1 MPRAYG
7 HGKQKPVKKKTTS
20 EEPAAAE
27 KPKKKA
33 AAAAE
38 GGDKETIKKT
48 IKKTAS
54 DSGAFNKEKKR
65 HEHTAVA
72 ATGVASATRVA
83 KMVLWDLTTPLP
95 KWAEAVPVDR
105 KLCIAPAAAAALEM
119 DGMTACNKLRHRL
132 GELAQAHKP
141 NMVIRPL
148 TFERW
153 RFGATWEEQSAGSKA
168 GKKAQKA
175 TAFPLLPCKP
185 DGSGGP
191 AAQALMDDL
200 QWQGLNEGAAKEVA
214 AALRSE
220 AAAATAKLTT
230 RRQQAVSGKP
240 ASLPPLA
247 VTVNR
252 HSLDFACGKRLTK
265 LSLAGYAKLC
275 ALHRRHG
282 SQEEAVPPAPPR
294 QGAAESEPDFE
305 EAAAEEAA
313 AEAEAAAAEA
323 AEAICGAGGG
333 LVGARTALHQRVLA
347 LLLRYSTLQ
356 GSGYQAAIGP
366 PVWRVLR
373 ARLGVGF
380 ECFASPLNCHL
391 PRYCSAFPDVDAPF
405 GSAGAAPHLA
415 LALPNPNPPGP
426 CPRP

>member
-1 MPRAYG
+1 MAPRAYG
-7 HGKQKPVKKKTTS
+7 HGKQRPMKKKEKPAS
-20 EEPAAAE
+20 EEPAAAA
-27 KPKKKA
+27 KPKKKRKA
-33 AAAAE
+33 PAAE
-38 GGDKETIKKT
+38 GGVKKT
-48 IKKTAS
+48 IKKTLV
-54 DSGAFNKEKKR
+54 SGRGTFNKEKKR

-105 KLCIAPAAAAALEM
+105 KLCIAPAAAVALEM
-119 DGMTACNKLRHRL
+119 DGMSACNKLRHRL
-132 GELAQAHKP
+132 AELAQAHKP

-153 RFGATWEEQSAGSKA
+153 RFGATWEEQSAGGKA
-168 GKKAQKA
+168 GKKA
-175 TAFPLLPCKP
+175 TAFPLLPSKP

-200 QWQGLNEGAAKEVA
+200 QWQGLNEGAAREVA

-240 ASLPPLA
+240 AALPPLT

-252 HSLDFACGKRLTK
+252 HSLDFACGKRLAK

-282 SQEEAVPPAPPR
+282 AKEEAVPP
-294 QGAAESEPDFE
+294 EP
-305 EAAAEEAA
+305 
-313 AEAEAAAAEA
+313 
-323 AEAICGAGGG
+323 
-333 LVGARTALHQRVLA
+333 Q
-347 LLLRYSTLQ
+347 
-356 GSGYQAAIGP
+356 P
-366 PVWRVLR
+366 
-373 ARLGVGF
+373 
-380 ECFASPLNCHL
+380 
-391 PRYCSAFPDVDAPF
+391 
-405 GSAGAAPHLA
+405 
-415 LALPNPNPPGP
+415 
-426 CPRP
+426 

>member
-1 MPRAYG
+1 MPRPYG
-7 HGKQKPVKKKTTS
+7 HGKQRPVKKKEKPTS
-20 EEPAAAE
+20 EEPPPAAE
-27 KPKKKA
+27 PKKKKKKKKA
-33 AAAAE
+33 AAAE
-38 GGDKETIKKT
+38 GGVKKT
-48 IKKTAS
+48 IKKT
-54 DSGAFNKEKKR
+54 GGTFNKEKKR

-105 KLCIAPAAAAALEM
+105 KLCIGPAAAVALEM
-119 DGMTACNKLRHRL
+119 DGMSACNKLRHRL
-132 GELAQAHKP
+132 AELAQAHKS

-153 RFGATWEEQSAGSKA
+153 RFGATWEERSAGGKA
-168 GKKAQKA
+168 GKKA
-175 TAFPLLPCKP
+175 TAFPLLPSKA

-200 QWQGLNEGAAKEVA
+200 QWQGLNEGAAREVA

-240 ASLPPLA
+240 AALPPLT

-252 HSLDFACGKRLTK
+252 HSLDFACGKRLAK

-282 SQEEAVPPAPPR
+282 AKDRGRAARTRALALTLALTRALALTLVLTRALALALALTLSLSLSLTLLLTLTKDEAVPP
-294 QGAAESEPDFE
+294 EPE
-305 EAAAEEAA
+305 
-313 AEAEAAAAEA
+313 
-323 AEAICGAGGG
+323 
-333 LVGARTALHQRVLA
+333 
-347 LLLRYSTLQ
+347 
-356 GSGYQAAIGP
+356 P
-366 PVWRVLR
+366 
-373 ARLGVGF
+373 
-380 ECFASPLNCHL
+380 
-391 PRYCSAFPDVDAPF
+391 
-405 GSAGAAPHLA
+405 
-415 LALPNPNPPGP
+415 
-426 CPRP
+426 

>member
-1 MPRAYG
+1 M
-7 HGKQKPVKKKTTS
+7 KKKPTS

-33 AAAAE
+33 AAAAD
-38 GGDKETIKKT
+38 GVKKT

-72 ATGVASATRVA
+72 STGVASATRVA

-175 TAFPLLPCKP
+175 TAFPLLPCRRVQCTVKATP
-185 DGSGGP
+185 LEVFMNMMSSVFS
-191 AAQALMDDL
+191 
-200 QWQGLNEGAAKEVA
+200 EGK
-214 AALRSE
+214 
-220 AAAATAKLTT
+220 K
-230 RRQQAVSGKP
+230 AVKM
-240 ASLPPLA
+240 
-247 VTVNR
+247 
-252 HSLDFACGKRLTK
+252 KTK
-265 LSLAGYAKLC
+265 L
-275 ALHRRHG
+275 RRKT
-282 SQEEAVPPAPPR
+282 S
-294 QGAAESEPDFE
+294 
-305 EAAAEEAA
+305 
-313 AEAEAAAAEA
+313 
-323 AEAICGAGGG
+323 
-333 LVGARTALHQRVLA
+333 
-347 LLLRYSTLQ
+347 
-356 GSGYQAAIGP
+356 
-366 PVWRVLR
+366 
-373 ARLGVGF
+373 
-380 ECFASPLNCHL
+380 
-391 PRYCSAFPDVDAPF
+391 
-405 GSAGAAPHLA
+405 
-415 LALPNPNPPGP
+415 
-426 CPRP
+426 